1 MEVVEAHP
9 QRNCLSKLANK
20 EGQTEMTKDSDRI
33 KKILLQESTSNCR
46 WRVYTLHD
54 KTYPPF
60 EKEEIKK
67 RAKEQLDPKPAPLP
81 VIGSQLPTAN
91 ISATSAE
98 TVKVFASKLR
108 RKKSSYTTPG
118 ETYCQR
124 SLSNWPNW
132 YSRTWT
138 SSSQHAKIAGCR
150 GPGKQCG
157 LPAFYSQSQQQCQ
170 QFCYYEE
177 WLTSEANVKNMLMT
191 ESSSIA
197 KEM

>member
-1 MEVVEAHP
+1 MVYVGNMEVVEAHP
-9 QRNCLSKLANK
+9 QRNGLSKIANK

-108 RKKSSYTTPG
+108 RKKVKLYDAGGDILSKVVKQLAKLVFCELLNSFITFMFSSHG
-118 ETYCQR
+118 
-124 SLSNWPNW
+124 
-132 YSRTWT
+132 
-138 SSSQHAKIAGCR
+138 H
-150 GPGKQCG
+150 
-157 LPAFYSQSQQQCQ
+157 
-170 QFCYYEE
+170 
-177 WLTSEANVKNMLMT
+177 
-191 ESSSIA
+191 
-197 KEM
+197 